1 MIAASQTRTS
11 RRRLTSAERVFIG
24 VVVGLALVHFC
35 VFTAAP
41 VLLSFALSFT
51 EWQMLGTPKFLGL
64 RNYIELA
71 RDPVFRIALANTFL
85 FAIYYVP
92 PMLALSL
99 GLAIFVNRQTR
110 AASFFK
116 TVYFLPVVTSFVV
129 FALIFRWIFGAEPTA
144 FANQILGAF
153 GVRPQAWLQN
163 EHQALPMLALL
174 GILKGVVWNMVY
186 FLAGLQGIPD
196 FFYEAAR
203 VDDAG
208 RWATFRKVTL
218 PLLRPTLYFVSV
230 LTTIGAFQVF
240 DSAYIL
246 TQGGPAHATTTIVY
260 FIYTAGFE
268 NFRMGYASASA
279 YVLLAMVLV
288 LTWIQK
294 RYMGAAADW
303 Y

>member
-1 MIAASQTRTS
+1 VNAPAKHRG
-11 RRRLTSAERVFIG
+11 RRLNRSEKRFIG
-24 VVVGLALVHFC
+24 IVLGLAVVHFAF
-35 VFTAAP
+35 FTVVP
-41 VLLSFALSFT
+41 VLFSFILSFT
-51 EWQMLGTPKFLGL
+51 DWQMLGTPRFLGL
-64 RNYIELA
+64 RNYVELA
-71 RDPVFRIALANTFL
+71 SDPIFRIALKNTFL

-99 GLAIFVNRQTR
+99 GLAMFVNQPTR
-110 AASFFK
+110 GAGFFK

-129 FALIFRWIFGAEPTA
+129 FALIFRWIFGAEPTSLSNMLVRA
-144 FANQILGAF
+144 VGGA
-153 GVRPQAWLQN
+153 PQSWLQN
-163 EHQALPMLALL
+163 QHQALPLLAVL
-174 GILKGVVWNMVY
+174 GILKGVAWNMVY

-196 FFYEAAR
+196 VFYEAAK
-203 VDDAG
+203 VDGAG
-208 RWATFRKVTL
+208 RWVTFRRVTL

-240 DSAYIL
+240 DSAYLL

-279 YVLLAMVLV
+279 YVLLALVLV
-288 LTWIQK
+288 MTWIQK
-294 RYMGAAADW
+294 RWLGAAADW

>member
-1 MIAASQTRTS
+1 MSTNARH
-11 RRRLTSAERVFIG
+11 RGRRLNSAEKRFIAI
-24 VVVGLALVHFC
+24 VLGLALVHFV
-35 VFTAAP
+35 VFTVAP
-41 VLLSFALSFT
+41 VIFSFVLSFT
-51 EWQMLGTPKFLGL
+51 DWQMLGAPRFLGL
-64 RNYIELA
+64 QNYLELA
-71 RDPVFRIALANTFL
+71 KDPVFRISLKNTVL

-99 GLAIFVNRQTR
+99 GLAVYVNHQTR
-110 AASFFK
+110 AAGFFK

-129 FALIFRWIFGAEPTA
+129 FALIFRWIFAAEPTSLS
-144 FANQILGAF
+144 NMLVRVF
-153 GVRPQAWLQN
+153 GGRPQAWLQN
-163 EHQALPMLALL
+163 QHQALPLLAVL
-174 GILKGVVWNMVY
+174 GILKGVAWNMVY

-196 FFYEAAR
+196 VFYEAAK
-203 VDDAG
+203 VDGAG
-208 RWATFRKVTL
+208 RWTTFRKVTL
-218 PLLRPTLYFVSV
+218 PLLRPTMYFVCV

-240 DSAYIL
+240 DSAYLL

-288 LTWIQK
+288 ITWIQK
-294 RYMGAAADW
+294 RWLGAAADW